1 MAALNFVAVEDGL
14 EEDPKI
20 VSLARILHTS
30 RALAVWYVVRLR
42 RMVLRHG
49 NHITG
54 SLPRNFNDEDLA
66 SFLEFEGR
74 AHALIVALKKQGYL
88 AKKSGRGFLYPDWE
102 KTITGRYASQRERDR
117 MWHEKHRKER
127 LSDDV
132 GRQSLDASADSR
144 TTSDDIQTGRKEGS
158 LMAPP
163 CSPPKGGLSKG
174 LTRWAWL
181 MENAPTPQNKDL
193 CARYLATMSP
203 EDWELVQFAYT
214 SRQKGGPNI
223 SVKNA
228 RALAWPT
235 DTFLRKSAFYRFA
248 GALRTW
254 KNEKTKPSKQTSQG
268 EKAKPEPSHEEQA
281 HTAWKWVE
289 QYLADPVWSE
299 HEKDKRKAAFA
310 EQWKCRPWEG
320 DRPWEKKAAT
330 KKPTKGDKR
339 S

>member
-20 VSLARILHTS
+20 VSLARILRTS

-54 SLPRNFNDEDLA
+54 SLPKNFNDEDLA
-66 SFLEFEGR
+66 SFLDFDGR
-74 AHALIVALKKQGYL
+74 AHTLVVALKRQGYL
-88 AKKSGRGFLYPDWE
+88 AKKSGRGFLCPDWE
-102 KTITGRYASQRERDR
+102 NTITGRYAGSRERDR
-117 MWHEKHRKER
+117 LWHEKHRKER

-144 TTSDDIQTGRKEGS
+144 TTSAEIQTGRKKGS
-158 LMAPP
+158 LETPP
-163 CSPPKGGLSKG
+163 CPPPKGGQAKG

-193 CARYLATMSP
+193 CVRYLSTMSP
-203 EDWELVQFAYT
+203 EDWELVQFAYA
-214 SRQKGGPNI
+214 SRQKSGANI

-248 GALRTW
+248 GPLRTF
-254 KNEKTKPSKQTSQG
+254 KNAKTQPSKQTSQG
-268 EKAKPEPSHEEQA
+268 TEPKAEESHEEKA
-281 HTAWKWVE
+281 RTAWTWLE
-289 QYLADPVWSE
+289 QYLADPTWSDP
-299 HEKDKRKAAFA
+299 EKDKRKAAFA

-320 DRPWEKKAAT
+320 DRPWDKKQKA
-330 KKPTKGDKR
+330 PTKGKR